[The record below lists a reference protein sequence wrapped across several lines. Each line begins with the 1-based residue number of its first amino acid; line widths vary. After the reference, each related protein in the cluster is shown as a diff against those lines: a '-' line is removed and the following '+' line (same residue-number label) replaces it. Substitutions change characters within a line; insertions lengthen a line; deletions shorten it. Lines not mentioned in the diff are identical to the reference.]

1 MDLLTKQRRERV
13 GQMEEV
19 SGTDEWIKK
28 LQYTYTM
35 EYCSAIKRKK
45 LESVDL
51 RWMNLESV
59 IQSEMPEREK

>member
-1 MDLLTKQRRERV
+1 MFTAALFITARTRMQPRCPV
-13 GQMEEV
+13 
-19 SGTDEWIKK
+19 TDEWIKK

-51 RWMNLESV
+51 RLMNLEPV
-59 IQSEMPEREK
+59 IQSEMSEREK